1 MGFAVSAEAYDS
13 FMGRYS
19 VPLASHFADFA
30 RIADQRRVLD
40 VGSGPGALIAELA
53 KRLGTA
59 AVSAVDPS
67 ESFVVAAQ
75 KRFPEVEV
83 GRANAEDLP
92 FDDRT
97 FDASLAQLVVHF
109 MTDPV
114 AGLGEMSRVTRPG
127 GTVAACVW
135 DHAGERGP
143 LHVFWRAAR
152 ELDSDVADE
161 SQLAGAREGHLG
173 ELFREAGLQAVE
185 EDALKVTVEHPTFD
199 DWWAPFTLGVGPA
212 GAYVSSLESGRMAEL
227 RDLCRQTV
235 GPAPFTISA
244 IAWAARGTV

>member
-75 KRFPEVEV
+75 QRFPEVEV
-83 GRANAEDLP
+83 RKATAEDLP
-92 FDDRT
+92 FEDRT
-97 FDASLAQLVVHF
+97 FDATLAQLVVHF

-127 GTVAACVW
+127 GVVAACVW
-135 DHAGERGP
+135 DHAGEKGP
-143 LHVFWRAAR
+143 LHAFWRAAR
-152 ELDSDVADE
+152 ELDADVADE

-173 ELFREAGLQAVE
+173 ELFREAGLQEVE
-185 EDALKVTVEHPTFD
+185 EDALTVAVEHLTFD
-199 DWWAPFTLGVGPA
+199 DWWAPFTRGVGPA
-212 GAYVSSLESGRMAEL
+212 GAYVSSLESGRMVEL
-227 RDLCRQTV
+227 RALCRQTL

>member
-19 VPLASHFADFA
+19 IPLANRFADFA
-30 RIADQRRVLD
+30 GIVDQRRVLD
-40 VGSGPGALIAELA
+40 VGSGPGALTAELA

-67 ESFVVAAQ
+67 DHFVSAMQ
-75 KRFPEVEV
+75 ERFPEVDV
-83 GRANAEDLP
+83 RKASAEDLP

-109 MTDPV
+109 MADPS
-114 AGLGEMSRVTRPG
+114 AGLGEMRRVTRPDG
-127 GTVAACVW
+127 EVAACVW

-143 LHVFWRAAR
+143 LHAFWRAAR
-152 ELDSDVADE
+152 ELDSGVIDE

-173 ELFREAGLQAVE
+173 ELFRAAGLRSVK
-185 EDALKVTVEHPTFD
+185 EDALTVAVEHSSFD
-199 DWWAPFTLGVGPA
+199 EWWNPFTLGVGPA
-212 GAYVSSLESGRMAEL
+212 GAYVSSLETGRLAEL
-227 RDLCRQTV
+227 RELCRQTL
-235 GPAPFTISA
+235 GLGPFTISA
-244 IAWAARGTV
+244 LAWAARGSV